1 VPGGTSIEAQ
11 SSSRRTGVERRRR
24 SSGHRFTIEEGTMRP
39 GPFVHR
45 PSDPL
50 DQVAQVALFADST
63 KRERR
68 AAEPLGSLVD
78 VPRGRILCDEGDVGR
93 EFFVILDGRLRVTVG
108 GAPVALLGPGDS
120 FGEIAL
126 LSTRGRRL
134 ATVTTTSEARVV
146 VYNRAEFS
154 ALLHACPAVARHL
167 ARDATTRAVAAGEAL
182 RYRPVAV
189 PRAVGFG

>member
-1 VPGGTSIEAQ
+1 
-11 SSSRRTGVERRRR
+11 
-24 SSGHRFTIEEGTMRP
+24 MRP
-39 GPFVHR
+39 SPGTHGLLEAPDIV
-45 PSDPL
+45 SGL
-50 DQVAQVALFADST
+50 SLFADST
-63 KRERR
+63 KQERR
-68 AAEPLGSLVD
+68 AARPLGSHVA
-78 VPRGRILCDEGDVGR
+78 VPRGRTLCDEGDVGR
-93 EFFVILDGRLRVTVG
+93 EFFVILDGRVRVTVG

-134 ATVTTTSEARVV
+134 ATVTTASAAHVV
-146 VYNRAEFS
+146 VYNRAEFNS
-154 ALLHACPAVARHL
+154 LLRACPAVARHL